1 MSVGLLVVGVAL
13 VYAGVPLCGRVY
25 FHLGLNAMFSSP
37 ILTNLQRGEYYVLSR
52 QLTAHMEVAMA
63 KQLPPV
69 LVPDDGRPGLPLGN
83 AEEDNLVAQNVFIV
97 KVRGLGN
104 LSSLEM

>member
-1 MSVGLLVVGVAL
+1 M
-13 VYAGVPLCGRVY
+13 CWHDTTQQTR
-25 FHLGLNAMFSSP
+25 
-37 ILTNLQRGEYYVLSR
+37 T
-52 QLTAHMEVAMA
+52 HMEVAVSE
-63 KQLPPV
+63 QLPPV

-83 AEEDNLVAQNVFIV
+83 AEKDNLVAQNVFIV

>member
-37 ILTNLQRGEYYVLSR
+37 ILTDLQRGEY
-52 QLTAHMEVAMA
+52 
-63 KQLPPV
+63 
-69 LVPDDGRPGLPLGN
+69 
-83 AEEDNLVAQNVFIV
+83 
-97 KVRGLGN
+97 
-104 LSSLEM
+104 